1 MLMSNEFQAYSQSYP
16 STEVKNKVLRNTYT
30 LLAMTLAFS
39 AITAFASMQ
48 LALPRVPFLLHIVVF
63 FALLFGIEKTKNSS
77 AGLALTFV
85 FTGYMGY
92 MLGPIL
98 NYYLS
103 IPNGSQIVSSAFM
116 MTAVAFLGLSAYA
129 VTTKKVFSFLS
140 NFIVAGV
147 VVLMV
152 GVLAAWL
159 FELPTLQLALSV
171 GFVLISCAI
180 ILWQTGEIV
189 NGGETNYISATVTL
203 YVSIYNLFIS
213 LLQLLGFASDD

>member
-1 MLMSNEFQAYSQSYP
+1 MSNEFQTYGQSYP
-16 STEVKNKVLRNTYT
+16 STEVKNKVLQNTYT

-39 AITAFASMQ
+39 ALTAFASMQ
-48 LALPRVPFLLHIVVF
+48 FAMPQVPFFLHLIVF
-63 FALLFGIEKTKNSS
+63 IGLLFAIEKTKNSG
-77 AGLALTFV
+77 AGIALTFV

-92 MLGPIL
+92 TLGPIL

-103 IPNGSQIVSSAFM
+103 IPNGGQVVSSAFM

-129 VTTKKVFSFLS
+129 VTTKKDFSFLS
-140 NFIVAGV
+140 NFILVGA

-152 GVLAAWL
+152 GVLTAWL
-159 FELPTLQLALSV
+159 FELQMLQLALCV
-171 GFVLISCAI
+171 GFVLFSSAV

-203 YVSIYNLFIS
+203 YVSIYNLFLS
-213 LLQLLGFASDD
+213 LLQLLGAASDD